1 MNTDHVGRTVDGSPV
16 QSGLAQR
23 DRLSFR
29 PTEPPR
35 NRPRRNMTPS
45 LASRLT
51 IWSRHDLMFTGPSWS
66 CSQGIFEGPCDVYIY
81 IWHTTSSLGWIP
93 SQLRSPSAP
102 FSSRGERVPH
112 RPLLSTKATSRSMLA
127 WILWSRRSST
137 VCQAISQTIEPLL
150 NAYQAQQMG
159 RLSCCRCGHTMPC
172 LPRFMFN

>member
-1 MNTDHVGRTVDGSPV
+1 MGIDTFLMNTDHVGRTVDGSPV

-81 IWHTTSSLGWIP
+81 GTQP
-93 SQLRSPSAP
+93 LRLVGYRRNCAVLQPPSAHVEKGCPTDPSFRQKPRVDRCLHGSFGHAVAPQFVRP
-102 FSSRGERVPH
+102 FPKPSSH
-112 RPLLSTKATSRSMLA
+112 S
-127 WILWSRRSST
+127 
-137 VCQAISQTIEPLL
+137 
-150 NAYQAQQMG
+150 
-159 RLSCCRCGHTMPC
+159 
-172 LPRFMFN
+172 